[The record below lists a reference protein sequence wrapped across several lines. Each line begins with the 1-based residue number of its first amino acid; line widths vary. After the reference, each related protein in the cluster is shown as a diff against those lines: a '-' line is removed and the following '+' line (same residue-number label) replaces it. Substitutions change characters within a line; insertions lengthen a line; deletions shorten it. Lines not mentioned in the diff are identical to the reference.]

1 MGRLHEIAPD
11 TAADDIPFHWLQG
24 VRPLG
29 STSSSDPE
37 PTDALPRLQC
47 FPRAA
52 QDHNDLFKT
61 HFVSAVNNVTIDGV
75 VQPAPTQLSWYPDGL
90 GWQINVGKTVIRKS
104 PEYRK
109 LQQFL
114 VYETDVVRRAR
125 SPLAQSRASLSPVSP
140 H

>member
-1 MGRLHEIAPD
+1 MQ
-11 TAADDIPFHWLQG
+11 TPF
-24 VRPLG
+24 
-29 STSSSDPE
+29 S
-37 PTDALPRLQC
+37 
-47 FPRAA
+47 AA

-75 VQPAPTQLSWYPDGL
+75 VQPAPTQLPWYPDGL

-114 VYETDVVRRAR
+114 VYETDVVRPQSAR
-125 SPLAQSRASLSPVSP
+125 CLRLAQSLLIRNQPCLNSAAISSSG
-140 H
+140 